1 MAQADPAR
9 RQAPSRCQSLGAA
22 GSADGVGFIDII
34 DLNDQGVRRR
44 LVFVVIEVLLA
55 VRFVFKLG
63 NANASQGIAAAI
75 YACSLTG
82 LFATS
87 SLYNRLLGTVRLRP
101 WMRWL
106 DHSMIYVLIAGS
118 YTPVCWV
125 ALPRRWSIPLLAVV
139 WTAALGGVL
148 LKVTKLRRLRR
159 LGGALY
165 VTMGWVSVLVLP
177 KLFESLQLWAAGL
190 LITGGALYTV
200 GAVTLWLRKPNPS
213 PHFGYHE
220 VWHSFVVVAG
230 ACHFAMTWLALNA
243 S

>member
-1 MAQADPAR
+1 MPVTHNPLVGEKPRYRGRLHQIALIASIPA
-9 RQAPSRCQSLGAA
+9 G
-22 GSADGVGFIDII
+22 
-34 DLNDQGVRRR
+34 
-44 LVFVVIEVLLA
+44 VLLVLA
-55 VRFVFKLG
+55 AAHSVDAR
-63 NANASQGIAAAI
+63 IAAAI

-148 LKVTKLRRLRR
+148 LKVTKLRRFRR